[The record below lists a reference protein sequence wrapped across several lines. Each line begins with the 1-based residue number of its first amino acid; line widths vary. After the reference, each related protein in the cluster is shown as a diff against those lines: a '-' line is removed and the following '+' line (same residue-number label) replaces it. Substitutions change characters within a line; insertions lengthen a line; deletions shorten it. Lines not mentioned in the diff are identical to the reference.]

1 MGAACLALALAL
13 CLAPAGALAQDA
25 AVDAAVSD
33 AAVADVARSP
43 SGACVSDPLPPDR
56 APTITATVEPAQP
69 QVGDRV
75 RITYRFRYRPSD
87 RVEFDPDVV
96 VYQQSAQ
103 ELEYAREQPERD
115 RARRADGDRVVS
127 EVVVA
132 VQPFR
137 VADVVLAAQPARVN
151 TGDEIARVCV
161 PEVRFRV
168 RSVFGNT
175 PHPRPKD
182 LTLPEDVRRDAL
194 RLRWIALGLD
204 GVFLVVVTTL
214 GLTAWWRRRPR
225 IEPPPPP
232 PRHPWLVAMEALE
245 HIARGDLLSRG
256 LTKDYYDAISDVIR
270 RYIGGSKGFDAIE
283 MTSGELRER
292 LRSDPLPGVT
302 NVEVERL
309 LEECDLVK
317 FARYVPSHEE
327 CEEVLKLALSIV
339 QRGRPAVMPEDPPR
353 GATP

>member
-1 MGAACLALALAL
+1 MKRALALAL

-25 AVDAAVSD
+25 AVDVAASD
-33 AAVADVARSP
+33 ASVDVVRSP

-56 APTITATVEPAQP
+56 APTITRHGGARAAPGGRPRADHLP
-69 QVGDRV
+69 LSLP
-75 RITYRFRYRPSD
+75 PSD

-96 VYQQSAQ
+96 VYQQAAQ

-115 RARRADGDRVVS
+115 RSRRADGDRVVS

-182 LTLPEDVRRDAL
+182 LTAPEDVRRDAL
-194 RLRWIALGLD
+194 RLPPWIALGLD

-214 GLTAWWRRRPR
+214 GLTRGGDDVPASSPRRRPR
-225 IEPPPPP
+225 
-232 PRHPWLVAMEALE
+232 
-245 HIARGDLLSRG
+245 
-256 LTKDYYDAISDVIR
+256 
-270 RYIGGSKGFDAIE
+270 
-283 MTSGELRER
+283 
-292 LRSDPLPGVT
+292 
-302 NVEVERL
+302 
-309 LEECDLVK
+309 
-317 FARYVPSHEE
+317 
-327 CEEVLKLALSIV
+327 
-339 QRGRPAVMPEDPPR
+339 
-353 GATP
+353 ATPGSWRWRPWSTSRAVTCSPAGSPRTTTTPSPT